1 MEFIPIAF
9 SIGFVGSLH
18 CVGMCGPIALA
29 LPVHGK
35 GMFARLTGSFSY
47 NTGRIITYSLLG
59 IMFGL
64 LGKGFVIAGYQQW
77 LSLGVGIAILIAYLV
92 PVVVKEKIGM
102 TRIMLPVVMKVKSL
116 LGSFLQQ
123 RTPGSF
129 LITGILNGLLPCGL
143 VYLAVAGAIAT
154 GNVAKSSLFMALF
167 GLGTIPAMLGV
178 AIAKNRITQSMRR
191 HINKAVPVFAVL
203 MACLLVLRGLNLN
216 IPYLSPELSKTDCT
230 KQSCCAKK

>member
-1 MEFIPIAF
+1 
-9 SIGFVGSLH
+9 
-18 CVGMCGPIALA
+18 
-29 LPVHGK
+29 
-35 GMFARLTGSFSY
+35 
-47 NTGRIITYSLLG
+47 
-59 IMFGL
+59 
-64 LGKGFVIAGYQQW
+64 
-77 LSLGVGIAILIAYLV
+77 
-92 PVVVKEKIGM
+92 
-102 TRIMLPVVMKVKSL
+102 
-116 LGSFLQQ
+116 LQQ